1 MRRVCDLNKLKC
13 NVILSLLFYVFMS
26 ALIVPLCERV
36 KFPPVKK
43 TDIVYVLLYFL
54 DSMLNRSSSTRM
66 ILTYIF
72 KTYLAF

>member
-36 KFPPVKK
+36 KFPPVEK

-54 DSMLNRSSSTRM
+54 DSMLNRSSLTRM

-72 KTYLAF
+72 KTYLSF

>member
-26 ALIVPLCERV
+26 ALIVPLCERE
-36 KFPPVKK
+36 KFPPVEM

-54 DSMLNRSSSTRM
+54 DPMLNRSH
-66 ILTYIF
+66 LH
-72 KTYLAF
+72 A